1 LAKVTITEGPD
12 KGKTFEFAQ
21 AAILGRLDSN
31 DVPIRDGK
39 ASREHAKI
47 YRQGQQFAIV
57 DLNSSNG
64 TFVNGQKITKRVLE
78 PGDEV
83 SIGMVHLRFED
94 PEAEER
100 KAGAAGS
107 RRKTLEEA
115 VGSGG
120 AKPATATAATPAAA
134 GGKIDMRGH
143 QPIQY
148 SRVKAG
154 SPLLGIDLEQMSD
167 TARVVLRLVLVAVFA
182 GLVYLGYVLASGG

>member
-1 LAKVTITEGPD
+1 MAKVIITEGPD
-12 KGKTFEFAQ
+12 KGREYEFAQ

-47 YRQGQQFAIV
+47 YQQGQQYAIV

-83 SIGMVHLRFED
+83 SIGMVRLRFED

-100 KAGAAGS
+100 KAAAAAPKRKSLDDSFGS
-107 RRKTLEEA
+107 AKREA
-115 VGSGG
+115 APAVAGG
-120 AKPATATAATPAAA
+120 PAA
-134 GGKIDMRGH
+134 IDMRGH
-143 QPIQY
+143 KPIQY
-148 SRVKAG
+148 SRVKPG
-154 SPLLGIDLEQMSD
+154 TPLLGIDLEQMSG
-167 TARVVLRLVLVAVFA
+167 TGRLVVTLLLIAVFA
-182 GLVYLGYVLASGG
+182 GLVYLGYVLASG